1 MPDETGLERQGCFD
15 CDAVSEFSLELAIGK
30 LPGVADRQRKGLEK
44 LGLETLRD
52 LVEHFPR
59 RYEDRRRFDVWP
71 TGPSEKPVC
80 IHGVV
85 TDAMQRHFGG
95 RGGGYFELKLEPVE
109 DLALA
114 NPIYCRWFHMPFLR
128 KVLAAGQELV
138 VFGPPKAVGG
148 KLVLTHPDYE
158 IIEHSGDVQLHMDRI
173 VPVYPA
179 SSGVHQRFLRSWI
192 NRALARMQDIA
203 VEVVLPRGPVDA
215 VDPGWAPPDRYW
227 ALRQIHFPDSWQE
240 LDRARK
246 YLALEEFV
254 AVQLHVLRSKREVE
268 ALEGQAHAGEGRL
281 LDSFVQS
288 LPFPLTGAQQ
298 RCIAEIRADLAVPR
312 PMNRLLQGDVGAG
325 KTVVAFAAMLMAV
338 EAGSQAAMMV
348 PTQIL
353 AEQHFLNFRKYAEQ
367 LGLRISLRTGTRS
380 DDSFAGG
387 LFGEDEAQIVIG
399 THALLYDRVKFTNL
413 GLVVVD
419 EQHKFGVEQR
429 KKLAAQGHGGYP
441 DVLVMTAT
449 PIPRTL
455 TMTVYGNLD
464 VSILDEI
471 PEGRGKI
478 ITAVRPTT
486 KMKEAV
492 AFLRQQLQE
501 GRQVYIVYPLVEES
515 ERSKSMAATAEF
527 DEWSKRFPDFECG
540 LLHGKLPAEEKDRV
554 MGEFRA
560 GKIQILVATTVIEV
574 GVDVG
579 NANVM
584 LVFSAE
590 RFGLAQ
596 LHQLRGRVGRGEH
609 KSYCILM
616 VDPKNQEAMER
627 LAILEET
634 RDGFRIA
641 EEDLKIRGPGDVL
654 GTQQSGLPDLRF
666 AAMLA
671 DLSLVQK
678 ARDIAKFILDQDGD
692 LSAPE
697 HWLLR
702 KRVMGRKMG
711 AAQVG

>member
-1 MPDETGLERQGCFD
+1 MVG
-15 CDAVSEFSLELAIGK
+15 ASEFSLDLAIAK
-30 LPGVADRQRKGLEK
+30 LPGVVDRQRKGLEK

-52 LVEHFPR
+52 LVEHYPR
-59 RYEDRRRFDVWP
+59 RYEDRRRFDQWP
-71 TGPSEKPVC
+71 TSPSTKPVC
-80 IHGVV
+80 VHGVV

-95 RGGGYFELKLEPVE
+95 RGGGYFEVKLEPME

-114 NPIYCRWFHMPFLR
+114 NPLYCRWFHMPFLR

-138 VFGPPKAVGG
+138 VFGAPKAIGG
-148 KLVLTHPDYE
+148 KLVFSHPDYE
-158 IIEHSGDVQLHMDRI
+158 IIEHAADVKLNMDRI
-173 VPVYPA
+173 VPVYP
-179 SSGVHQRFLRSWI
+179 STSGVHQRFLRSWI
-192 NRALARMQDIA
+192 NRALERMKDIR
-203 VEVVLPRGPVDA
+203 VDVVLPREPVDA
-215 VDPGWAPPDRYW
+215 VDPGWVPPDRFW
-227 ALRQIHFPDSWQE
+227 ALRQIHFPDSWE
-240 LDRARK
+240 DLERARL

-254 AVQLHVLRSKREVE
+254 AVQLQVLRSKREIE
-268 ALEGQAHAGEGRL
+268 SLEGQSHRAEGRL
-281 LDSFVQS
+281 LEEFARS
-288 LPFPLTGAQQ
+288 LPFPLTGAQR
-298 RCIAEIRADLAVPR
+298 RCIEEIRTDLAASR

-338 EAGSQAAMMV
+338 EAGCQAAMMV

-353 AEQHFLNFRKYAEQ
+353 AEQHFLNFKKYAEA
-367 LGLRISLRTGTRS
+367 LKLRISLRTGSRS
-380 DDSFAGG
+380 DDSFVGG
-387 LFGEDEAQIVIG
+387 LFGGEGGEEPQIIVG
-399 THALLYDRVKFTNL
+399 THALLYDRVQFSNL

-441 DVLVMTAT
+441 DILVMTAT

-455 TMTVYGNLD
+455 TMTVFGNLD
-464 VSILDEI
+464 VSVLDEI

-486 KMKEAV
+486 KIKEAV
-492 AFLRQQLQE
+492 AFLREQLE
-501 GRQVYIVYPLVEES
+501 AGRQVYVVYPLVEES

-527 DEWSKRFPDFECG
+527 DEWRKRFPEFECG

-554 MGEFRA
+554 MEEFRE
-560 GKIQILVATTVIEV
+560 GRIQVLVATTVIEV
-574 GVDVG
+574 GVDVA

-584 LVFSAE
+584 LIFSAE

-627 LAILEET
+627 LQILEET

-666 AAMLA
+666 AAMLS
-671 DLSLVQK
+671 DFGLVQK
-678 ARDIAKFILDQDGD
+678 AREIARVILEQDGD

-702 KRVMGRKMG
+702 ARVMGRKMG
-711 AAQVG
+711 SAQVG

>member
-1 MPDETGLERQGCFD
+1 MG
-15 CDAVSEFSLELAIGK
+15 EFSLELAIAG

-52 LVEHFPR
+52 LVEHYPR
-59 RYEDRRRFDVWP
+59 RYEDRRRFDQWP

-80 IHGVV
+80 VHGMV

-109 DLALA
+109 ELALA
-114 NPIYCRWFHMPFLR
+114 NPVYCRWFHMPFLR

-138 VFGPPKAVGG
+138 IFGSPKAIGG
-148 KLVLTHPDYE
+148 KLVLAHPDYE
-158 IIEHSGDVQLHMDRI
+158 IIEQSGDAKLHMDRI

-179 SSGVHQRFLRSWI
+179 SSGVHQRFLRGWI
-192 NRALARMQDIA
+192 HRALERMADIQ
-203 VEVVLPRGPVDA
+203 VDVVLPRQAVDL

-227 ALRQIHFPDSWQE
+227 ALRQIHFPDRWE
-240 LDRARK
+240 DLERARQ

-254 AVQLHVLRSKREVE
+254 AVQLHVLRSKREIE
-268 ALEGQAHAGEGRL
+268 SLQGQPHCGEGRL
-281 LDSFVQS
+281 LEEFIRI

-298 RCIAEIRADLAVPR
+298 RCIAEIRADLGAAR

-325 KTVVAFAAMLMAV
+325 KTVVAFASMLLAV
-338 EAGSQAAMMV
+338 EAGYQAAMMA

-353 AEQHFLNFRKYAEQ
+353 AEQHYLNFKKFAEKLNLR
-367 LGLRISLRTGTRS
+367 LGLRTSSRA

-387 LFGEDEAQIVIG
+387 LFGEDEPQIVVG
-399 THALLYDRVKFTNL
+399 THALLYDKVRFSRL

-429 KKLAAQGHGGYP
+429 KKLASQGQGGYP

-464 VSILDEI
+464 VSILDEV

-478 ITAVRPTT
+478 ITAVRPAT
-486 KMKEAV
+486 KIREAV
-492 AFLRQQLQE
+492 SFLREQLQA
-501 GRQVYIVYPLVEES
+501 GRQIYVVYPLVEES
-515 ERSKSMAATAEF
+515 ERSKSQAATAEF
-527 DEWSKRFPDFECG
+527 EEWKKRFPDFECG

-554 MGEFRA
+554 MAEFRE
-560 GKIQILVATTVIEV
+560 GRIRVLVATTVIEV
-574 GVDVG
+574 GVDVS

-584 LVFSAE
+584 LIFSAE

-609 KSYCILM
+609 KSYCVLM
-616 VDPKNQEAMER
+616 VDPKSEEAMAR
-627 LAILEET
+627 LKILEET

-671 DLSLVQK
+671 DVNLVQK
-678 ARDIAKFILDQDGD
+678 AREIAKVILERDGD

-702 KRVMGRKMG
+702 ARVMGRKMG